1 MSAII
6 NADRERMRQMVR
18 FLGEGTGRVLVIN
31 LKRGD
36 LLLESIESGLSE
48 AGIKNAIITSAIGS
62 LQKAVFHRVTGME
75 REPVDEFVTVEK
87 PLELASLQGV
97 VVDGKP
103 HFHMVISDLESTYTG
118 HLENGT
124 TVLYLSEI
132 TLLELKGINLH
143 RVKDDDNI
151 ATLTEK

>member
-1 MSAII
+1 
-6 NADRERMRQMVR
+6 MRQMVS
-18 FLGEGTGRVLVIN
+18 FLGEGTGRAVVMN

-36 LLLESIESGLSE
+36 MLLEGIEKGLKE

-75 REPVDEFVTVEK
+75 REPVDEFITVEK

-97 VVDGKP
+97 VLDGQA
-103 HFHMVISDLESTYTG
+103 HFHMVISDLETTYTG

-124 TVLYLSEI
+124 TVLYLTEI

-143 RVKDDDNI
+143 RVKNEDNI
-151 ATLTEK
+151 ATLMEK